1 MASFV
6 SVTDVGGVAVSFADA
21 VLNGW
26 APDGGMYWPQRIMS
40 LTQQELRQW
49 STLTYPQL
57 CAALLQRFVGD
68 ADAELRPGDIDAIC
82 ASAFDAFGT
91 PAVVELTTLDRTL
104 QPHATPPPP
113 LPMKTH
119 PPRPPLHIGELW
131 HGPTLAFKD
140 LGMSILA
147 RLLDH
152 LLRRRRRRLT
162 LLVGTSGDNS
172 TAFSPHTHI
181 LLLLHAA
188 PHFPLCLYL
197 SAFLSVFFNVTSRR
211 HGLLGDGGGQGAAGG
226 TARRALPAAGVECNH
241 GSAGGADDTARWG
254 ECTLGG
260 RRGE

>member
-1 MASFV
+1 MKARFVTMASFV

-26 APDGGMYWPQRIMS
+26 APDGGMYWPQRVMS

-82 ASAFDAFGT
+82 ASAFDSFGT

-172 TAFSPHTHI
+172 TAFSPHTHFI
-181 LLLLHAA
+181 IITCRTPFPSLLVSQRISLCVFQCDKQATRA
-188 PHFPLCLYL
+188 PRRWRRSGGCGRY
-197 SAFLSVFFNVTSRR
+197 SSSCSTRCRGGVQSR
-211 HGLLGDGGGQGAAGG
+211 QC
-226 TARRALPAAGVECNH
+226 RR
-241 GSAGGADDTARWG
+241 
-254 ECTLGG
+254 
-260 RRGE
+260 RR